1 MRTSSNDELIQNYI
15 DEFSLSRYFSPILLE
30 NFLLKQIEAGEFLL
44 AQGSSLS
51 SLYLLVNGKLQV
63 EHYQKDGSCAVF
75 SIERAFS
82 VIGDLELFLDRDI
95 GTVSTVTAISK
106 ADILEIS
113 LSKIEQYAFNDPA
126 FLRFICSHLSQK
138 LYASTQLLTNATLPA
153 FIKVRKYLA
162 IRAEMEGSMIHLEKR
177 DSIAAMLGI
186 STRQLNRIFKDL
198 SDLNIIQ
205 FKNKTLK
212 VLDNDYLAEIE
223 PIDFL

>member
-1 MRTSSNDELIQNYI
+1 M
-15 DEFSLSRYFSPILLE
+15 
-30 NFLLKQIEAGEFLL
+30 
-44 AQGSSLS
+44 
-51 SLYLLVNGKLQV
+51 
-63 EHYQKDGSCAVF
+63 
-75 SIERAFS
+75 
-82 VIGDLELFLDRDI
+82 
-95 GTVSTVTAISK
+95 TAISK

-186 STRQLNRIFKDL
+186 STRQLNRILKDL